1 VFSKAS
7 HSIVGAVT
15 SVGRKN
21 TVVDIA
27 ENTEN
32 KRNNLFKSESKERE
46 REREKEKE
54 NDAISRFVNI
64 DMNSSNRSGYSEISE
79 SKISIENNGISL
91 TRDSITGSRFLNSVR
106 TVQVL
111 ESPDEILESTQGLDD
126 NSSREFLDSPTSTIF
141 SSIVFDDDDDE
152 RSETDIC
159 LEIGKKGLMEEL
171 EEEENEEEENENEE
185 DLFEKDG
192 PLVMKEIGDE
202 ETEWEVEVR
211 NAVVNCPVENRQ
223 YHSYF

>member
-1 VFSKAS
+1 
-7 HSIVGAVT
+7 VGAVT

-32 KRNNLFKSESKERE
+32 RRNNLFKSESKERE
-46 REREKEKE
+46 REREREKEKE
-54 NDAISRFVNI
+54 NDAISRYVNI

-79 SKISIENNGISL
+79 SKISSENNGISL
-91 TRDSITGSRFLNSVR
+91 TRDSITGTRFLDSIR

-111 ESPDEILESTQGLDD
+111 ESQCEILELTQGLDD

-141 SSIVFDDDDDE
+141 SSIVFDDDDE

-171 EEEENEEEENENEE
+171 EEEEEAEEEEENEE